1 MISLYREIVKHLEA
15 QRPLVMAT
23 IMEQEGSTPRT
34 AGSKML
40 ILPDATLVGTIGGGL
55 YEAKAIA
62 SALELHASL
71 RADHGPAHKSRKG
84 RLHSFNLQGSD
95 FPADMDM
102 ICGGALL
109 VLLECIPDS
118 AHAHYA
124 AACSFAAQGENFVD
138 IARIR
143 PTSVKTQVQVE
154 RTLLLPAH
162 QRTFPTGHDLPAH
175 IVQNAS
181 AWQQAR
187 PHCCSHLG
195 EEYLFEYVAQPFQ
208 VSIFGAGHVAFELAR
223 LTTHLNFVTNVL
235 DDRAD
240 FANAARFPQANTQ
253 VLPTLDQATVQA
265 WLAQQALGPHSGIVI
280 VTRGH
285 ARDREVLHAA
295 LLNPGGGRA
304 GYIGMIGSK
313 SKRQGVYDLLLQHG
327 FTPDDITRV
336 HSPIG
341 LPIGAESP
349 QEIAVSIVAELIQW
363 RAGQAA
369 PKTGSTETS
378 IIKARAGA

>member
-1 MISLYREIVKHLEA
+1 MIALYHEIVKHLEA
-15 QRPLVMAT
+15 HTPLVMAT

-40 ILPDATLVGTIGGGL
+40 ILPDASIVGTIGGGL
-55 YEAKAIA
+55 YEAQSIA
-62 SALELHASL
+62 SGLELHTNLSV
-71 RADHGPAHKSRKG
+71 DHGPAHKGHKG
-84 RLHSFNLQGSD
+84 RLLSFNLQGSD

-109 VLLECIPDS
+109 VLLECIPDTPQS
-118 AHAHYA
+118 HAHYA
-124 AACSFAAQGENFVD
+124 AACTFAAQGENFVD
-138 IARIR
+138 IAHIR
-143 PTSVKTQVQVE
+143 PTATQTLVRVE

-162 QRTFPTGHDLPAH
+162 QRTLPSKHDLPAH
-175 IVQNAS
+175 IVQNAE
-181 AWQQAR
+181 AWQEAR
-187 PHCCSHLG
+187 PHSCSHLG

-208 VSIFGAGHVAFELAR
+208 VHIFGAGHVALELAR
-223 LTTHLNFVTNVL
+223 LTTHLNFVTHVL
-235 DDRAD
+235 DDRAE
-240 FANAARFPQANTQ
+240 FANAARFPQARTQ
-253 VLPTLDQATVQA
+253 VLPALDQATVQN

-313 SKRQGVYDLLLQHG
+313 SKRQGVYERLRQQG
-327 FTPDDITRV
+327 FDQDDIARV

-341 LPIGAESP
+341 LPIGADSP
-349 QEIAVSIVAELIQW
+349 QEIAVSIAAELIQW
-363 RAGQAA
+363 RAGQTAIA
-369 PKTGSTETS
+369 NSTT
-378 IIKARAGA
+378 KAAGANA